1 MEDTIFFTRASLPP
15 FEEYI
20 EEIRDCWE
28 TRWITTMGPKHALF
42 EQQLK
47 ELLEVKHTKVFANGH
62 SALEIMIQ
70 AMNLQGEVITTP
82 FTFASTSHAI
92 MRSGLVPRFCDI
104 KITDYT
110 IDERQIE
117 SLINEKTVAIL
128 GVHVFGN
135 VCDDDKIRNIAKKHN
150 LRVLYD
156 GAHAFGVRKN
166 GISVGNLGD
175 ATMYSFHASKVFN
188 TIEGGAVVWSSD
200 DYSFAERLEKL
211 RVFGVGEDEFVE
223 LVGTNGKMN
232 EFEAAMGICNLRHFA
247 EEKNR
252 RKIADAYYRENLKE
266 IDGLILNSISEDIEP
281 NYSYFPIYVDETVAG
296 HTRDELHVALHRNNI
311 LSRKHFYQLANTYP
325 CYPTT
330 FSNDKTPVA
339 EQVARNIIS
348 LPLYAGLSEGEI
360 DRICSVIKTVILS
373 PK

>member
-28 TRWITTMGPKHALF
+28 TRWITTMGPKHALL

-62 SALEIMIQ
+62 SALESMIQ
-70 AMNLQGEVITTP
+70 AMNLHGEVITTP

-92 MRSGLVPRFCDI
+92 IRSGLIPRFCDI

-110 IDERQIE
+110 IDESQIE

-135 VCDDDKIRNIAKKHN
+135 VCDDEKIRKIAQKYN

-166 GISVGNLGD
+166 GISVGKLGD

-200 DYSFAERLEKL
+200 DRSFAERLDKL

-223 LVGTNGKMN
+223 LVGANGKMN

-247 EEKNR
+247 EEKNM

-266 IDGLILNSISEDIEP
+266 IEGLILNATSEDIEP
-281 NYSYFPIYVDETVAG
+281 NYSYFPIYVNETVTG
-296 HTRDELHVALHRNNI
+296 HTRDELHVELHRNNI

-325 CYPTT
+325 CYPMT

-339 EQVARNIIS
+339 EQVAKNIIS

-360 DRICSVIKTVILS
+360 DRICSVIKSVLLPS
-373 PK
+373 K

>member
-28 TRWITTMGPKHALF
+28 TRWITTMGPKHALL

-62 SALEIMIQ
+62 SALESMIQ
-70 AMNLQGEVITTP
+70 AMNLHGEVITTP

-92 MRSGLVPRFCDI
+92 IRSGLIPRFCDI

-110 IDERQIE
+110 IDESQIE

-135 VCDDDKIRNIAKKHN
+135 VCDDEKIRKIAQKYN

-166 GISVGNLGD
+166 GL
-175 ATMYSFHASKVFN
+175 
-188 TIEGGAVVWSSD
+188 
-200 DYSFAERLEKL
+200 
-211 RVFGVGEDEFVE
+211 FV
-223 LVGTNGKMN
+223 
-232 EFEAAMGICNLRHFA
+232 
-247 EEKNR
+247 
-252 RKIADAYYRENLKE
+252 Y
-266 IDGLILNSISEDIEP
+266 
-281 NYSYFPIYVDETVAG
+281 
-296 HTRDELHVALHRNNI
+296 
-311 LSRKHFYQLANTYP
+311 
-325 CYPTT
+325 
-330 FSNDKTPVA
+330 
-339 EQVARNIIS
+339 
-348 LPLYAGLSEGEI
+348 
-360 DRICSVIKTVILS
+360 
-373 PK
+373 